1 MKSVDD
7 APVGHLDFIG
17 CIGEASSFGC
27 HCFSFMELDVIHT
40 LGLLLVL
47 FLAIMGIIIYNMNI
61 MLFFKTRI

>member
-7 APVGHLDFIG
+7 APVGHPDFIG
-17 CIGEASSFGC
+17 CISEASSFGC

-47 FLAIMGIIIYNMNI
+47 FLAIMGTIIYNMNI

>member
-1 MKSVDD
+1 MM
-7 APVGHLDFIG
+7 PHLDFIG
-17 CIGEASSFGC
+17 CIGEALGFGC

-47 FLAIMGIIIYNMNI
+47 FLAIMGTIIYNMNI